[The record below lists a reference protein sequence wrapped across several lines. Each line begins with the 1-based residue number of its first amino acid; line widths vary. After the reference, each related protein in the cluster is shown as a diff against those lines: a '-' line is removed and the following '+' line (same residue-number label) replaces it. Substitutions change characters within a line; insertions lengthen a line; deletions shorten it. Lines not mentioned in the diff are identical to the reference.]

1 MNNQNNICFCFC
13 FYAVVWDREPL
24 LILNPVLSDLLNLP
38 KSSLRWYKLC
48 HPHLNLL
55 RALNEERFFKEG
67 SNIKPWSLHVLL
79 FLTPASLHM
88 LWCCGLVW
96 LVGWFCL
103 ESVWSHLLS
112 NIQLNILWSS
122 FPGLKMFPLWIPIP
136 IHLHFLE
143 TQPFPSCLNIND
155 TLVLQQSNKKPCG
168 KLCISWS
175 DHYVCVCVFLKF
187 QIPST

>member
-122 FPGLKMFPLWIPIP
+122 FPGLWHFLPTTHRIRAWIHLQFITSSMFLLLFNIISSYSRWGIFPLF
-136 IHLHFLE
+136 HHR
-143 TQPFPSCLNIND
+143 S
-155 TLVLQQSNKKPCG
+155 
-168 KLCISWS
+168 
-175 DHYVCVCVFLKF
+175 
-187 QIPST
+187 